1 MKLYTHDGQNGYNTS
16 KKIEIQRRRTAILS
30 TIHPMNSAEN
40 RTLTRCR
47 QLATQTITHIVH
59 NIFAQNPTWQ
69 ESLRYTDFI
78 DIDITHHDVIVSDTF
93 DNKVQIIQGLYVLDT
108 GLFEPIYI
116 QGAPKLLPA
125 ILAQLT
131 GEYTADIHRE
141 SDRRILRISVH
152 L

>member
-1 MKLYTHDGQNGYNTS
+1 
-16 KKIEIQRRRTAILS
+16 
-30 TIHPMNSAEN
+30 MNSAEHS
-40 RTLTRCR
+40 TLAHCR
-47 QLATQTITHIVH
+47 QLAEQKITHIVH

-69 ESLRYTDFI
+69 ESLRHTDFI
-78 DIDITHHDVIVSDTF
+78 DIDITHYDDIVSDTF
-93 DNKVQIIQGLYVLDT
+93 KGKVHIIQGLYILDT

-131 GEYTADIHRE
+131 GEYTADIRRE

-152 L
+152 HLQRP